1 MNELQKLKASLRD
14 SPPLDQAM
22 PSDLEPLIAH
32 LRQNGMGRQVDSWI
46 GDGPNEAA
54 DPAELERALAAPA
67 VGQPVPLGGGILGT
81 ILGGLLNGGMG
92 GRAAPAPR
100 PSGGLGGG
108 SSGGLGSLGG
118 GLLGGLLAQALP
130 YIINAMTPH
139 GRIDDRDAP
148 SGGLGS
154 IIESITKG
162 GGRMAP
168 RDNGGLPDTGA
179 GGDLSGMLGRGLN
192 PR

>member
-1 MNELQKLKASLRD
+1 MNDLQKLKAYLREN
-14 SPPLDQAM
+14 PPPADAK

-54 DPAELERALAAPA
+54 DPEELERALAAPA
-67 VGQPVPLGGGILGT
+67 DGQPVALGGGILGT

-100 PSGGLGGG
+100 PGGMG
-108 SSGGLGSLGG
+108 GGLGSLGG

-130 YIINAMTPH
+130 YIINAMTPR

-154 IIESITKG
+154 IIESITRG
-162 GGRMAP
+162 GGAGRMAP
-168 RDNGGLPDTGA
+168 RDDGSLPDGGA
-179 GGDLSGMLGRGLN
+179 AGDLSGMLGRGLGE
-192 PR
+192 RR